1 MRRDLTRKSMHFLMI
16 STVLLIAVSSV
27 SATDINRE
35 DVIVDIA
42 DSSVE
47 AEIEVGEL
55 TSSVFTYI
63 TTKQKVDVNGS
74 INGENIECRTREVAI
89 GSEIRC
95 DTELRENFTVNLE
108 YTASDG
114 FVEDRRTQK
123 VFRYQHPV
131 YRSTE
136 SYNLEVLLPEGTAL
150 MQDDNTSQVISPLNA
165 ETSTN
170 GRQIS
175 VKWNTNPDLGE
186 TLTFYLLYEDFTP
199 PNPNEEE
206 EQDYTDLII
215 ILLGLGVIGGLA
227 AVVKMYL
234 RRENLSEVAENLSDE
249 EMEVIELLKE
259 NEGEFLQKNVVDELD
274 YSKAKISGLVSGL
287 VEKEV
292 VEKTKEGRSNK
303 LVIPKKYSY

>member
-1 MRRDLTRKSMHFLMI
+1 MKRDLTQKSMHLLMI
-16 STVLLIAVSSV
+16 STVLLLTVSSV
-27 SATDINRE
+27 SATDIDNE
-35 DVIVDIA
+35 NVLVDIA
-42 DSSVE
+42 DSRVE

-74 INGENIECRTREVAI
+74 INGEVTDCTTREVAI

-95 DTELRENFTVNLE
+95 DTDLRENFTVTLE

-114 FVEDRRTQK
+114 FVEDRGTQK

-136 SYNLEVLLPEGTAL
+136 NYNLEVLLPEGTAL
-150 MQDDNTSQVISPLNA
+150 MQDSNTSQIISPLNA

-175 VKWNTNPDLGE
+175 VKWNIQPELGE
-186 TLTFYLLYEDFTP
+186 TITFYLLYEDFTP
-199 PNPNEEE
+199 SETPNNER
-206 EQDYTDLII
+206 QDYTDLII
-215 ILLGLGVIGGLA
+215 ILLGLAFIGGLA
-227 AVVKMYL
+227 TLVRMHL
-234 RRENLSEVAENLSDE
+234 RREKLSEVTRDLSE
-249 EMEVIELLKE
+249 EQMEIIDILKE
-259 NEGEFLQKNVVDELD
+259 NDGEFLQKDVVDELD
-274 YSKAKISGLVSGL
+274 YSKAKVSGLVSEL
-287 VEKEV
+287 VEKEI